1 MARGVGKK
9 SDAARPP
16 PQAWLANCLHPG
28 ARVVTAKDVVLAPVA
43 DHAGAEKEKKPRGGG
58 RPRGAAPGG
67 EPVDYAAHEVVP
79 PPEGWRREVIP
90 RKSVQGADAYYYSP
104 CGKRMRSKPDVQRF
118 LDKKRPEG
126 KYTDVTIDQFD
137 FSTQPRAVKAP
148 KEEKPKKEGGGGR
161 GGGGGGARRSRGIQG
176 CARRRDRARGGAG
189 GRTDGGRRGR
199 GRRRAGRQA
208 DQDGRA
214 DGRTRGGRRDGRRR
228 VSDETII

>member
-1 MARGVGKK
+1 MKQSPGINCIVPIPTHARHARNQPWH
-9 SDAARPP
+9 AASGRSQRGAPA

-104 CGKRMRSKPDVQRF
+104 
-118 LDKKRPEG
+118 
-126 KYTDVTIDQFD
+126 
-137 FSTQPRAVKAP
+137 
-148 KEEKPKKEGGGGR
+148 
-161 GGGGGGARRSRGIQG
+161 
-176 CARRRDRARGGAG
+176 AG
-189 GRTDGGRRGR
+189 S
-199 GRRRAGRQA
+199 A
-208 DQDGRA
+208 
-214 DGRTRGGRRDGRRR
+214 
-228 VSDETII
+228 

>member
-90 RKSVQGADAYYYSP
+90 RKSVQGVNLLDVADGAAHVREGGDGRVKLDVTALAPLYSGFLSGETLALAGRVAGSADELALASAVFAAP
-104 CGKRMRSKPDVQRF
+104 APTM
-118 LDKKRPEG
+118 LDK
-126 KYTDVTIDQFD
+126 F
-137 FSTQPRAVKAP
+137 
-148 KEEKPKKEGGGGR
+148 
-161 GGGGGGARRSRGIQG
+161 
-176 CARRRDRARGGAG
+176 
-189 GRTDGGRRGR
+189 
-199 GRRRAGRQA
+199 
-208 DQDGRA
+208 
-214 DGRTRGGRRDGRRR
+214 
-228 VSDETII
+228 

>member
-28 ARVVTAKDVVLAPVA
+28 ARVVTTKDVVLAPTLA

-67 EPVDYAAHEVVP
+67 EPIDYAAHEVVP

-161 GGGGGGARRSRGIQG
+161 EG
-176 CARRRDRARGGAG
+176 
-189 GRTDGGRRGR
+189 
-199 GRRRAGRQA
+199 
-208 DQDGRA
+208 
-214 DGRTRGGRRDGRRR
+214 RGGRGGCGGRGGRGGSKDAPAVATEPEAAPAER
-228 VSDETII
+228 TEEDAGEDADEPGAKRTKTDAPTDEPAADVEMGDDA

>member
-43 DHAGAEKEKKPRGGG
+43 DHAGAEKEKKPRVGG

-67 EPVDYAAHEVVP
+67 EPIDYAAHEVVP

-148 KEEKPKKEGGGGR
+148 KEENCLLYTSPSPR
-161 GGGGGGARRSRGIQG
+161 DATLSRMPSS
-176 CARRRDRARGGAG
+176 A
-189 GRTDGGRRGR
+189 
-199 GRRRAGRQA
+199 
-208 DQDGRA
+208 
-214 DGRTRGGRRDGRRR
+214 
-228 VSDETII
+228 